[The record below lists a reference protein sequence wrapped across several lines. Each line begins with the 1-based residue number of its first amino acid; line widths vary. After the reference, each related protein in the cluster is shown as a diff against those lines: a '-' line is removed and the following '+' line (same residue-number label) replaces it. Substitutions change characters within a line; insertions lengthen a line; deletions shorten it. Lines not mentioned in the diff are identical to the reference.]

1 MTKKNYVKM
10 SDIARKAGVSIATVS
25 RVINSPE
32 LVAPATIEK
41 VMNVIDE
48 NNYTINHP
56 IKKAASNLG
65 KSIAIFVYNLD
76 SQFYL
81 DIINHL
87 NTLAFEHGYS
97 LIICNT
103 GDSPEKEEK
112 YFEYCRNIQT
122 SGIIFTTARTR
133 ETIGSRFKDYSPPM
147 VLLDR
152 DRFSNK
158 PVYMLGSDHKKGMTL
173 LMDYLYKLNHRKIGI
188 IHAPQDIRPGRER
201 LESFLNAAEN
211 LGLEIPPHYIK
222 EGDFTVQS
230 GITGF
235 DYFYSM
241 SDAPT
246 AIVAAND
253 MCARGIIM
261 RANSLGVKIPDAF
274 SVCGYDGSNRQSF
287 YPEITSVIQ
296 DSARLSTE
304 MFNLIINSKSDP
316 PPKVVTV
323 DVELSTG
330 VTCHII

>member
-122 SGIIFTTARTR
+122 SGII
-133 ETIGSRFKDYSPPM
+133 ISGLPGSG
-147 VLLDR
+147 
-152 DRFSNK
+152 K
-158 PVYMLGSDHKKGMTL
+158 PDIPITCIIFTL
-173 LMDYLYKLNHRKIGI
+173 LI
-188 IHAPQDIRPGRER
+188 
-201 LESFLNAAEN
+201 
-211 LGLEIPPHYIK
+211 
-222 EGDFTVQS
+222 
-230 GITGF
+230 
-235 DYFYSM
+235 
-241 SDAPT
+241 
-246 AIVAAND
+246 
-253 MCARGIIM
+253 
-261 RANSLGVKIPDAF
+261 
-274 SVCGYDGSNRQSF
+274 
-287 YPEITSVIQ
+287 
-296 DSARLSTE
+296 
-304 MFNLIINSKSDP
+304 
-316 PPKVVTV
+316 
-323 DVELSTG
+323 
-330 VTCHII
+330 